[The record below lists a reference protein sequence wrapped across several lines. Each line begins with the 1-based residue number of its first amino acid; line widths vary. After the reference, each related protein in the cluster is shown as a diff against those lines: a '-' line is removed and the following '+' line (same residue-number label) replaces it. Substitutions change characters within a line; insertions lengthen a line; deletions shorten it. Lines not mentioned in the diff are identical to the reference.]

1 MEGSGEVKIS
11 AWCNALQAV
20 NASISEQFQFKK
32 KCRNG
37 VPNVGSEPDQKGE
50 FFEAGHGIRGFVVF
64 FCLAVVLGEGES
76 LVISAKHCSGHWA
89 GLGAWCGESRFED
102 DGESFG
108 LVSEAGS
115 LFDSRIYSVSFVEAA
130 LRLCDHHFFLSDLRK
145 NFLLKG
151 FILSQER
158 NHGHFPILKGTSN
171 CSPLVSTKSVTQLP
185 KSENADLLEESSG
198 QHGMI
203 DATMSTFMSEVSS
216 LVELVDSKDIAEL
229 HLKKDG
235 CEILIRKKEALPQP
249 EIVTSPMMLQSQ
261 PIFQPQP
268 SVTPIVSPPLPPA
281 PPTPS
286 KALPAPSAN
295 PSTPVSKS
303 PLPALKCPMAGTFY
317 RCPAPGEPPFVK
329 VGDKVQKGQA
339 VCIVEAMKLMNEIEA
354 DKSGTV
360 VEILVE
366 DGKPVSVDTPA
377 SADRQPLRRN
387 APSYSL
393 DLLLLLQAD
402 LQISLGHGVPAP
414 WHCT

>member
-1 MEGSGEVKIS
+1 MAAIS
-11 AWCNALQAV
+11 VPCP
-20 NASISEQFQFKK
+20 
-32 KCRNG
+32 KC
-37 VPNVGSEPDQKGE
+37 
-50 FFEAGHGIRGFVVF
+50 
-64 FCLAVVLGEGES
+64 
-76 LVISAKHCSGHWA
+76 SAIPRS
-89 GLGAWCGESRFED
+89 GLGSR
-102 DGESFG
+102 
-108 LVSEAGS
+108 
-115 LFDSRIYSVSFVEAA
+115 DSRTMASLSASF
-130 LRLCDHHFFLSDLRK
+130 
-145 NFLLKG
+145 LKPG
-151 FILSQER
+151 PSSIPGSTRFPSLKER
-158 NHGHFPILKGTSN
+158 NHGHFPILKAVQGTSN
-171 CSPLVSTKSVTQLP
+171 CSPLVSTMSVTQLP

-203 DATMSTFMSEVSS
+203 DTTMSTFMSEVSS

-268 SVTPIVSPPLPPA
+268 SVTPIVSPPLPPV

-295 PSTPVSKS
+295 PSTTVSKS
-303 PLPALKCPMAGTFY
+303 SLPALKCPMAGTFY

-366 DGKPVSVDTPA
+366 DAKPVSVDTPLLII
-377 SADRQPLRRN
+377 QP
-387 APSYSL
+387 
-393 DLLLLLQAD
+393 
-402 LQISLGHGVPAP
+402 
-414 WHCT
+414 